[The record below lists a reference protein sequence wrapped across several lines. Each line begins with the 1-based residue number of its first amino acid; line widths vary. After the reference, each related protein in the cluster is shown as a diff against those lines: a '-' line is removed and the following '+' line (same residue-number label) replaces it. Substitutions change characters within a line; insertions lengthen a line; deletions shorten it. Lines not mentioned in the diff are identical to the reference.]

1 MPYVPE
7 KIGEASFWTKSR
19 LLSWMR
25 EHPRLLKRAVWST
38 AFLLV
43 VGAISYQ
50 IVDSWQEIRTYPWH
64 WNLKYI
70 FWGFGVYS
78 LSLLATAGI
87 WTAIIRR
94 LAGLKPVLPNIGLYC
109 LTNLAQRL
117 PTPLPYV
124 GARTEAYAARGVPRT
139 TTLAAMSLEIIVT
152 IVGALVTALITLPF
166 GFPESMERFNLLIWL
181 LVLPLVVFILRP
193 NWLFKV
199 INSILR
205 RLKRPG
211 LAVQVGTPEML
222 IWVVIFILIWL
233 NGGFLYYL
241 LANSIYPIRV
251 DELLAMI
258 NVFAVSGVIGWLGQ
272 LFFFLPSVG
281 LRQVA
286 VAYLLSF
293 FIPWPVAVAVALLT
307 RLSVMIFELIWAL
320 GFSLIFSRQLLSN
333 DGFPVSDGNKASS
346 R

>member
-7 KIGEASFWTKSR
+7 KIGEGSFWTKSR

-25 EHPRLLKRAVWST
+25 GHAKLLKRAVWGL

-87 WTAIIRR
+87 WATIIRR

-117 PTPLPYV
+117 PTPLPYI

-166 GFPESMERFNLLIWL
+166 GFPQSLERFNLLIWL
-181 LVLPLVVFILRP
+181 LVLPLIIFIVKP
-193 NWLFKV
+193 NWLFRL
-199 INSILR
+199 INSILQRLR
-205 RLKRPG
+205 RPSLT
-211 LAVQVGTPEML
+211 VQIGTPEML
-222 IWVVIFILIWL
+222 VWVVTFILIWM

-241 LANSIYPIRV
+241 LANSIYPIQA
-251 DELLAMI
+251 DEILAMI

-293 FIPWPVAVAVALLT
+293 FIPWPVAVAVALLA
-307 RLSVMIFELIWAL
+307 RLSVMIFELIWAS
-320 GFSLIFSRQLLSN
+320 GFSLIFSRQLLKDDRS
-333 DGFPVSDGNKASS
+333 PVSNGEKAS
-346 R
+346 